1 MKTTSDRYNELMHA
15 VGIISKVEQEMAVEA
30 DGRTMQ
36 TPVTRGSFEQIVEI
50 VSDAVWRNLFP
61 KGTKEQ
67 REAYFLL
74 SNTREAFANAV
85 KRTAQDYEI
94 FDAQREYEEAL
105 ERGRAMF
112 PLDELNEVQRYCLE
126 VTLFAPVK

>member
-1 MKTTSDRYNELMHA
+1 MKTPSEHYNELMHA
-15 VGIISKVEQEMAVEA
+15 VGIISKVEQEMSVES

-36 TPVTRGSFEQIVEI
+36 TPVTRASFDQICEI

-74 SNTREAFANAV
+74 SNTRDAFAQAV
-85 KRTAQDYEI
+85 KRSAEDYEM
-94 FDAQREYEEAL
+94 FDVQREFEEAL
-105 ERGRAMF
+105 ERARALF
-112 PLDELNEVQRYCLE
+112 PLDELNAVQRHCLE